1 MIGETGAQ
9 LMTTLLQTPDNS
21 LNTQEKN
28 ELTVEVLSDVRNHII
43 RSFSLVLTMPADLQY
58 LYHDFSLD
66 VSEHSETRT
75 FDFPMHATYL
85 IDKISPLSMLLF
97 RLYTPNK

>member
-1 MIGETGAQ
+1 
-9 LMTTLLQTPDNS
+9 MTTPLQTPDNL

-28 ELTVEVLSDVRNHII
+28 ELAFEVLSDVRNHII

-66 VSEHSETRT
+66 ASEHSETRT
-75 FDFPMHATYL
+75 FDFPMPATYL
-85 IDKISPLSMLLF
+85 IDKINPLSMLLSW
-97 RLYTPNK
+97 LHIPNK